1 MSKSKIPTVEE
12 WLYPAGVPEKE
23 LDHYLEIVKYA
34 ELVRAAT
41 LEEVVTN
48 TNHTKAFIKKDKQSI
63 LDLVTH
69 PNLEIK

>member
-34 ELVRAAT
+34 ELVRVETLNLAADKSIET
-41 LEEVVTN
+41 GGLSLR
-48 TNHTKAFIKKDKQSI
+48 KQSI
-63 LDLVTH
+63 LDLITH
-69 PNLEIK
+69 PNLKIK